1 MLEGI
6 SFQSQAVEKRTPD
19 FFEERC
25 GVRHEIGDAVVKR
38 AHMKIGIVADVDQF
52 VGARGGGVA
61 VFAGG
66 DADLSRGGEVLWIEI
81 GKGFGISVDRRNRV
95 HTFWGMGGD

>member
-19 FFEERC
+19 FFEQS
-25 GVRHEIGDAVVKR
+25 GGMWHKIGDTIVEWP
-38 AHMKIGIVADVDQF
+38 HMKIGIVADVDQF

-66 DADLSRGGEVLWIEI
+66 DADLSRGGEVLWIEV
-81 GKGFGISVDRRNRV
+81 GKGFGISVDVRNHV
-95 HTFWGMGGD
+95 DAFWATGGD